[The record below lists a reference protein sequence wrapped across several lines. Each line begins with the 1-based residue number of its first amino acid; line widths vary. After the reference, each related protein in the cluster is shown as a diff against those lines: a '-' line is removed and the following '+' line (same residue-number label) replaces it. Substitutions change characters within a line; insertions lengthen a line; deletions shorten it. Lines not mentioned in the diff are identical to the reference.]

1 MQEIDLS
8 SYRSYIFD
16 CDGVLLNS
24 NRIKTKAF
32 YTTAIP
38 YGEAEANA
46 FVQYHVRNGG
56 ISRYLKFEYFL
67 KVIVGKKLQHNE
79 LEALLDKYAEET
91 KAGLMRCEIA
101 CGLERLRKSLPHS
114 RWLVVS
120 GGDQKEL
127 REIFSKRGI
136 DMFFNG
142 GIFGSPDTKSE
153 ILSRELS
160 TFNIKKPAVFIGDS
174 RYDYEAAL
182 KKSLDFIFVHGWSE
196 FHGWEKYFRSKK
208 VFAISNIEQLIKS
221 LK

>member
-1 MQEIDLS
+1 MQEIDLYL
-8 SYRSYIFD
+8 YRSYIFD

-32 YTTAIP
+32 YTTAIS

-46 FVQYHVRNGG
+46 LVQYHVRNGG
-56 ISRYLKFEYFL
+56 ISRYEKFKYFL
-67 KVIVGKKLQHNE
+67 KVIVGKKIQHNE
-79 LEALLDKYAEET
+79 LEGLLAKYAEEA

-114 RWLVVS
+114 RWFVVS
-120 GGDQKEL
+120 GGDQNEL

-136 DMFFNG
+136 DIFFDG

-174 RYDYEAAL
+174 RYDYETAV
-182 KKSLDFIFVHGWSE
+182 KKGLDFIFIHGWSE
-196 FHGWEKYFRSKK
+196 FDGWEKYFRSKN
-208 VFAISNIEQLIKS
+208 VYTISNIEQLIKS